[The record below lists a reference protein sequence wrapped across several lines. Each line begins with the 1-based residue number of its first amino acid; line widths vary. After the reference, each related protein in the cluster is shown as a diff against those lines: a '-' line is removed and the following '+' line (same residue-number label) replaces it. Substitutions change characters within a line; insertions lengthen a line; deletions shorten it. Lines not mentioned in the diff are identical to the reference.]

1 MSPRILLSSS
11 FEMIAT
17 FAFEGYVAVANKFN
31 EIRLQLLFLIFVPIL
46 DLLPKRAPIVALA
59 ALGCV
64 F

>member
-1 MSPRILLSSS
+1 
-11 FEMIAT
+11 MIAT
-17 FAFEGYVAVANKFN
+17 LAFEGYVAVANKFN